1 MDTVAITGANRGI
14 GLATA
19 ELLASRSRRV
29 VMICRDRERGRTALA
44 KLAPLP
50 DGHEHHLVVADLASL
65 ASVREGAGQILAL
78 GHPLAALVNNAAVLP
93 KRRELSPDGFELQLA
108 VTHLGHFLLAS
119 LLLPLLRGH
128 SGAGRSRVVTIS
140 SVAHAGSAFELSD
153 PAFERRKYGKLAAYQ
168 QSKLANVLFT
178 KALARRV
185 SGDGIEPVA
194 LHPGVYDTQLLRDY
208 LGGGWGTGAAARVV
222 GKNAKRA
229 APIIAELAAGRRDE
243 DLAGAYLDKG
253 TVSEPSV
260 HARDR
265 EAQEA
270 LWEWSEQAVG
280 LGAPDS
286 AAM

>member
-19 ELLASRSRRV
+19 ELLASRSHRV
-29 VMICRDRERGRTALA
+29 VMICRDRDRGRAALA
-44 KLAPLP
+44 RLAPLP

-65 ASVREGAGQILAL
+65 ASVREGAGEILAL

-93 KRRELSPDGFELQLA
+93 KRRRVSRDGFELQLA
-108 VTHLGHFLLAS
+108 VTHLGHFLLTN
-119 LLLPLLRGH
+119 LLLPLLGTYE
-128 SGAGRSRVVTIS
+128 GPSRVVTIS
-140 SVAHAGSAFELSD
+140 SAAHDGPAFDLSD
-153 PAFERRKYGKLAAYQ
+153 PSFARRRYGKLVAYQ

-178 KALARRV
+178 EALARRT

-208 LGGGWGTGAAARVV
+208 MGGGWGTGTAARVL
-222 GKNAKRA
+222 GHNPEQA
-229 APIIAELAAGRRDE
+229 APIVAEVAVGRRDE
-243 DLAGAYLDKG
+243 ALGGAYLEQG
-253 TVSEPSV
+253 TVAEPSV

-280 LGAPDS
+280 LGAPDR
-286 AAM
+286 AAV